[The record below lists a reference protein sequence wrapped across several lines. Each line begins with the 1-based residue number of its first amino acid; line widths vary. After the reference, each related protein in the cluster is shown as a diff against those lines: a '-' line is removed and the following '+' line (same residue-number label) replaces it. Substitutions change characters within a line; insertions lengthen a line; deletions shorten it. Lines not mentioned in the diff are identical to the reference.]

1 MEQLLT
7 MALNSG
13 ADVFVPAF
21 EPKEDILNINRD
33 INYEKNIISCKKRKL
48 KFIVKRDICFRLLV
62 VS

>member
-13 ADVFVPAF
+13 ADVFVPVF

-33 INYEKNIISCKKRKL
+33 INYEKKHY
-48 KFIVKRDICFRLLV
+48 
-62 VS
+62 